1 MLIAIIAVA
10 VFLLIAGFEMFLVLG
25 VPSLLVK
32 EAYFTKL
39 PDPAVVQKIFGG
51 IDHTTLL
58 AIPFFVLAANLM
70 ASGRIA
76 KDLTGLMQAL
86 LGHTRGGMGHV
97 TVGGSMAFG
106 AVSGSAPATV
116 AALGGLVYPEMRRS
130 GFTERFSVGLLA
142 SSAETALLIP
152 PSITFIVYGWMTGT
166 SIAQLFAGGLA
177 VGLLLGLAFAIMV
190 EIEARRTGV
199 RPGQRTTAAQRL
211 AALKGAVWAIGMP
224 VIILGGIYSGLTT
237 PTEAAVVSVV
247 YAILV
252 EMVIY
257 RDIGLKK
264 LFNITEEAAIGT
276 TVIFILLA
284 MGGLI
289 SYFVTLAQVPSQ
301 ITALLQAMDAGPV
314 MFLIIVNVL
323 FLIAGMFIDPNS
335 AMLILIPPLFPVAQ
349 MLGIDPVHF
358 GMIVTLNISLGMIT
372 PPFGLDI
379 FVTAST
385 LKLPV
390 LSVMRGVTPFIVV
403 NLIVLLIVTYVPAIS
418 LFIPRLMFGG

>member
-1 MLIAIIAVA
+1 MLVAIIAVA
-10 VFLLIAGFEMFLVLG
+10 VFMLIAGFEMFLVLG

-32 EAYFTKL
+32 EAFFSKL

-130 GFTERFSVGLLA
+130 GFSERFSVGLLA

-199 RPGQRTTAAQRL
+199 RPGQRTTGAQRL
-211 AALKGAVWAIGMP
+211 AALKGAIWAMGMP
-224 VIILGGIYSGLTT
+224 VIILGGIYSGMTT

-257 RDIGLKK
+257 RDIGFRK
-264 LFNITEEAAIGT
+264 LFSITEEAAIGT
-276 TVIFILLA
+276 TVIFVLLA

-289 SYFVTLAQVPSQ
+289 SYFVTLAQIPGQ
-301 ITALLQAMDAGPV
+301 ITAMLQAMDAGPV

-335 AMLILIPPLFPVAQ
+335 AMLILIPPLFPVSQ

-379 FVTAST
+379 FVTAGT
-385 LKLPV
+385 LRLPILTV
-390 LSVMRGVTPFIVV
+390 IRGVLPFIVV

-418 LFIPRLMFGG
+418 LFIPNLIFGG

>member
-76 KDLTGLMQAL
+76 KDLTGLMQSL

-116 AALGGLVYPEMRRS
+116 AALGGLVYPEMRRT
-130 GFTERFSVGLLA
+130 GFSERFSVGLLA

-224 VIILGGIYSGLTT
+224 IIILGGIYSGLTT

-289 SYFVTLAQVPSQ
+289 SYFVTLAQVPGQ

>member
-289 SYFVTLAQVPSQ
+289 SYFVTLAQVPGQ

>member
-1 MLIAIIAVA
+1 MLIAIVAVA
-10 VFLLIAGFEMFLVLG
+10 VFLLLAGFEMFLVLG

-32 EAYFTKL
+32 EAFFTKL

-58 AIPFFVLAANLM
+58 AIPFFILAANLM

-130 GFTERFSVGLLA
+130 GFSDRFSVGLLA

-177 VGLLLGLAFAIMV
+177 VGILLGLAFAVMV

-199 RPGQRTTAAQRL
+199 RPGERTTAAQRL
-211 AALKGAVWAIGMP
+211 AALKAAIWAIGMP

-247 YAILV
+247 YAIFV
-252 EMVIY
+252 EMVVY
-257 RDIGLKK
+257 RHIGLRQ
-264 LFNITEEAAIGT
+264 LFKITEEGAIGT

-289 SYFVTLAQVPSQ
+289 SYFVTLAQVPGT
-301 ITALLQAMDAGPV
+301 ITDWLAAIEAGPV

-349 MLGIDPVHF
+349 ALGIDPVHF

-390 LSVMRGVTPFIVV
+390 LSVMRGVLPFIVV
-403 NLIVLLIVTYVPAIS
+403 NLIVLLIVTYVPSIS
-418 LFIPRLMFGG
+418 LFIPRMIFGG

>member
-25 VPSLLVK
+25 VPSLLIK
-32 EAYFTKL
+32 EAYFDKL
-39 PDPAVVQKIFGG
+39 PDPAVVQKVFGG

-116 AALGGLVYPEMRRS
+116 AALGGLVYPEMRRT
-130 GFTERFSVGLLA
+130 GFSERFSVGLLA

-199 RPGQRTTAAQRL
+199 RPGERTTAAQRL
-211 AALKGAVWAIGMP
+211 AALKAAVWAIGMP
-224 VIILGGIYSGLTT
+224 VIILGGIYSGMTT

-247 YAILV
+247 YAILI

-264 LFNITEEAAIGT
+264 LFSITEEAAIGT

-289 SYFVTLAQVPSQ
+289 SYFVTLAQVPGQ
-301 ITALLQAMDAGPV
+301 ITALLQAMNAGPV

-390 LSVMRGVTPFIVV
+390 LSVMRGVMPFIVV
-403 NLIVLLIVTYVPAIS
+403 NLIVLLIVTYIPAIS
-418 LFIPRLMFGG
+418 LFVPRLIFGG

>member
-32 EAYFTKL
+32 EAYFAKL

-76 KDLTGLMQAL
+76 RDLTGLMQAL

-130 GFTERFSVGLLA
+130 GFSERFSVGLLA

-199 RPGQRTTAAQRL
+199 RPGQRTTARQRL
-211 AALKGAVWAIGMP
+211 AALRAALWAIGMP
-224 VIILGGIYSGLTT
+224 VIILGGIYSGMTT

-252 EMVIY
+252 EMVVY
-257 RDIGLKK
+257 RDIGMRK
-264 LFNITEEAAIGT
+264 LFQITEEAAIGT

-289 SYFVTLAQVPSQ
+289 SYFVTLAQVPAQ
-301 ITALLQAMDAGPV
+301 ITALLQAMEAGPV

-390 LSVMRGVTPFIVV
+390 LSVMRGVLPFIVV

-418 LFIPRLMFGG
+418 LFVPRLIFGG

>member
-289 SYFVTLAQVPSQ
+289 SYFVTLAQVPGQ

-335 AMLILIPPLFPVAQ
+335 AMLILIPPLFPVSQ

>member
-1 MLIAIIAVA
+1 MLIPIIAVA
-10 VFLLIAGFEMFLVLG
+10 VFMLIAGFEMFLILG

-32 EAYFTKL
+32 EAYFAKL

-76 KDLTGLMQAL
+76 RDLTGLMQAL

-116 AALGGLVYPEMRRS
+116 AALGGLVYPEMRKT
-130 GFTERFSVGLLA
+130 GFSERFSVGLLA

-177 VGLLLGLAFAIMV
+177 VGLLLGLAFAVMV

-199 RPGQRTTAAQRL
+199 RPGQRTTRAQRL
-211 AALKGAVWAIGMP
+211 AALKAAIWALGMP

-247 YAILV
+247 YAIFV

-257 RDIGLKK
+257 RHIGLQK
-264 LFNITEEAAIGT
+264 LFKITEEAAIGT

-289 SYFVTLAQVPSQ
+289 SYFVTLAQVPAQ
-301 ITALLQAMDAGPV
+301 ITEWLAAMNAGPV

-349 MLGIDPVHF
+349 LLGIDPVHF

-390 LSVMRGVTPFIVV
+390 LSVMRGVMPFIVV

-418 LFIPRLMFGG
+418 LFVPRLIFGG

>member
-39 PDPAVVQKIFGG
+39 PDPAVVQKVFGG

-76 KDLTGLMQAL
+76 KDLTGLMQSL

-116 AALGGLVYPEMRRS
+116 AALGGLVYPEMRRT
-130 GFTERFSVGLLA
+130 GFSERFSVGLLA

-289 SYFVTLAQVPSQ
+289 SYFVTLAQVPGQ
-301 ITALLQAMDAGPV
+301 ITALLQAMEAGPI

-418 LFIPRLMFGG
+418 LFIPRLIFGG

>member
-10 VFLLIAGFEMFLVLG
+10 VFMLIAGFEMFLVLG

-76 KDLTGLMQAL
+76 KDLTGLMQSL

-116 AALGGLVYPEMRRS
+116 AALGGLVYPEMRRT
-130 GFTERFSVGLLA
+130 GFSERFSVGLLA

-177 VGLLLGLAFAIMV
+177 VGLLLGLAFAVMV
-190 EIEARRTGV
+190 EIEARRSGV
-199 RPGQRTTAAQRL
+199 RPGQRTTGAQRL
-211 AALKGAVWAIGMP
+211 AALRAAIWAIGMP
-224 VIILGGIYSGLTT
+224 VIILGGIYSGMTT

-247 YAILV
+247 YAILI

-264 LFNITEEAAIGT
+264 LFSITEEAAIGT

-289 SYFVTLAQVPSQ
+289 SYFVTLAQVPGQ
-301 ITALLQAMDAGPV
+301 ITALLQAMEAGPV
-314 MFLIIVNVL
+314 MFLIIVNIL

-349 MLGIDPVHF
+349 ALGIDPVHF

-390 LSVMRGVTPFIVV
+390 LSVMRGVLPFIVV

-418 LFIPRLMFGG
+418 LFVPRLIFGG